1 MTDAALEAL
10 RAAVDA
16 AGWIDDPTDM
26 APYLMEQRGRFS
38 GGALAVVRPSTA
50 EQVAAVVTAARQAG
64 VQIVPQG
71 GNTGLVG
78 ASMSYPGERA
88 VVLSLQRMNRIRE
101 LDVLDYSATVEAGCI
116 LANVQK
122 AAEDADRLFPLSLG
136 SEGSCTIG
144 GLLSTNAGGTMTI
157 RYGNMRELILGI
169 EAVLPD
175 GRIWN
180 GLRRLHKNNTGYDL
194 KHLFIG
200 GEGTLG
206 IVTAAVLKLFPRPRQ
221 IETAFIAVPDPKAAI
236 ELLARLR
243 AATGD
248 QLSGF
253 ELIPR
258 MLMDF
263 ALKHIEKVA
272 DPLGQAH
279 PWYILAEASTGT
291 EGDML
296 RGAIEQAL
304 GAAMEDGLV
313 LDATL
318 AASETQRGA
327 FWFIR
332 EAIVQSQKFEG
343 GSIKHDISVPVSR
356 VADFI
361 ARASDAVKSAMPGIR
376 PVPFG
381 HVGDGNIHFNLT
393 QPVGADQKAYMA
405 EWERMNHVVHAVAL
419 DLGGSIS
426 AEHGIGRFKRDE
438 MRQVKSPPELDMML
452 AIKAALD
459 PEGLMNPHALLP
471 GPNGDDPK

>member
-1 MTDAALEAL
+1 MSDPTLAAL
-10 RAAVDA
+10 RGAVDA
-16 AGWIDDPTDM
+16 AGWIDDPNDM
-26 APYLMEQRGRFS
+26 APYLQEQRGRFA
-38 GGALAVVRPSTA
+38 GGALAVVRPSST
-50 EQVAAVVTAARQAG
+50 EQVAAVVVAAQQAG

-88 VVLSLQRMNRIRE
+88 IVLSLQRMNRIRE
-101 LDVLDYSATVEAGCI
+101 LDILDYSATVEAGCI
-116 LANVQK
+116 LANVQA
-122 AAEDADRLFPLSLG
+122 AAEAADRLFPLSLG

-206 IVTAAVLKLFPRPRQ
+206 IVTAAVLKLFPRPRRT
-221 IETAFIAVPDPKAAI
+221 ETAFAAVPEPKAAI

-243 AATGD
+243 SATGD
-248 QLSGF
+248 ALSGF

-263 ALKHIEKVA
+263 AVKHIEGVT
-272 DPLGQAH
+272 DPLQGNH
-279 PWYILAEASTGT
+279 SWYVLVEASTGI

-296 RGAIEQAL
+296 RNSIEQAL
-304 GAAMEDGLV
+304 GTALEDGLV
-313 LDATL
+313 LDATI
-318 AASETQRGA
+318 AESGAQRDA
-327 FWFIR
+327 LWFIR
-332 EAIVQSQKFEG
+332 EAIVQSQKYEG

-361 ARASDAVKSAMPGIR
+361 ARASDAVKRAMPGIR

-393 QPVGADQKAYMA
+393 QPVDADQKAYLA
-405 EWERMNHVVHAVAL
+405 EWEAMNHIVHEVAL

-438 MRQVKSPPELDMML
+438 MRLVKSPVELDMMQRV
-452 AIKAALD
+452 KAALD
-459 PEGLMNPHALLP
+459 PEGILNPHALLP
-471 GPNGDDPK
+471 GPSGDEPK

>member
-1 MTDAALEAL
+1 
-10 RAAVDA
+10 
-16 AGWIDDPTDM
+16 M

-88 VVLSLQRMNRIRE
+88 IVLSLQRMNRIRE
-101 LDVLDYSATVEAGCI
+101 LDPLDYSATVEAGCI

-221 IETAFIAVPDPKAAI
+221 VETAFVAVPEVKAAI

-248 QLSGF
+248 ALSGF

-263 ALKHIEKVA
+263 ALKHIAGVSRSPALNPSLVCAGRGDRRDRGRHAAEFDRTGAGHGDGGRAGAGRDARRQRNAAQRLLVHPRGDRPIA
-272 DPLGQAH
+272 EIRGRLDQARYFSAGQPGGGFH
-279 PWYILAEASTGT
+279 CQGQR
-291 EGDML
+291 
-296 RGAIEQAL
+296 RG
-304 GAAMEDGLV
+304 
-313 LDATL
+313 
-318 AASETQRGA
+318 
-327 FWFIR
+327 
-332 EAIVQSQKFEG
+332 EG
-343 GSIKHDISVPVSR
+343 GD
-356 VADFI
+356 
-361 ARASDAVKSAMPGIR
+361 ARRPSGAVR
-376 PVPFG
+376 PCRRRQYPF
-381 HVGDGNIHFNLT
+381 
-393 QPVGADQKAYMA
+393 QPDPAGGRRPEEYMA
-405 EWERMNHVVHAVAL
+405 EWERMNHIVHRVAL

-438 MRQVKSPPELDMML
+438 MRQVKSAPELDMML

-471 GPNGDDPK
+471 GPSGDDPK

>member
-1 MTDAALEAL
+1 MADATLDAL

-16 AGWIDDPTDM
+16 AGWIDDPNDM
-26 APYLMEQRGRFS
+26 APYLQEQRGRFA
-38 GGALAVVRPSTA
+38 GGALAIARPSST
-50 EQVAAVVTAARQAG
+50 EQVSALVVAARQAG

-88 VVLSLQRMNRIRE
+88 IVLSLQRMSRIRE

-116 LANVQK
+116 LANVQA
-122 AAEDADRLFPLSLG
+122 AAEQADRLFPLSLG

-221 IETAFIAVPDPKAAI
+221 IETAFVAVPEPKAAI

-243 AATGD
+243 SATGD
-248 QLSGF
+248 ALSGF

-263 ALKHIEKVA
+263 AVKHIEGVT
-272 DPLGQAH
+272 DPIQGNH
-279 PWYILAEASTGT
+279 PWYVLVEASTGT

-296 RGAIEQAL
+296 RNAIEQAL
-304 GAAMEDGLV
+304 ATAMEDGLV

-318 AASETQRGA
+318 AESGAQRDA
-327 FWFIR
+327 LWFIR
-332 EAIVQSQKFEG
+332 EAIVQSQKYEG

-361 ARASDAVKSAMPGIR
+361 ARAGDAVKAAMPGIR

-393 QPVGADQKAYMA
+393 QPVGVDTKAYLA
-405 EWERMNHVVHAVAL
+405 EWEAMNRIVHEVAL

-438 MRQVKSPPELDMML
+438 MRLVKSPVELDMML
-452 AIKAALD
+452 RVKAALD
-459 PEGLMNPHALLP
+459 PEGTLNPHALLP
-471 GPNGDDPK
+471 GPSGDGPK